1 MAKVAKNTVSADKHF
16 QNYSRTNLTSL
27 EQDTTDDVQMES
39 TAEGEEQKKTLLKI
53 VGEIRNDCI

>member
-1 MAKVAKNTVSADKHF
+1 MVLADKHF

-53 VGEIRNDCI
+53 IGEIWNDCIW